1 MRGQFGAAM
10 GADDAT
16 RAASAP
22 APILPPMSRTIE
34 LFAGLVLLAIGL
46 VVLASDVL
54 QQWVGDVGVP
64 EDLLAWWPIALVA
77 LSLFFLVP
85 ALFGGQN
92 QRLRAGMVI
101 PGMILAGV
109 GSALLYTTL
118 NDRWTAW
125 SYLWTSLPFSLGLGM
140 YAAGWIADAPA
151 FKWIGSGVAA
161 GALVAFVVFANI
173 FGGDAFRLIA
183 AVGIIGLGLALT
195 VGGLAERLS
204 RKSPA

>member
-1 MRGQFGAAM
+1 
-10 GADDAT
+10 
-16 RAASAP
+16 
-22 APILPPMSRTIE
+22 MSRTIE